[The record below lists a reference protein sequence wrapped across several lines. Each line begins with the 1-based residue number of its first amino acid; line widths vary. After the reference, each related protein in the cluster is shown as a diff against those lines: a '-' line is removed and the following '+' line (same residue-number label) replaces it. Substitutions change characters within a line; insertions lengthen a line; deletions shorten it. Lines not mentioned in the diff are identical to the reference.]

1 MDLQSK
7 ATAGDEAKSSVK
19 VKLLFMGELKRWAG
33 RREMEIELPQGSTIQ
48 TLAAKLFSVCA
59 PEFALR
65 AMTKEGSIQ
74 SHVSV
79 FVNGV
84 QAGELE
90 GAHSILTGGQVELM
104 LLIRLKIY
112 FYQKLIHRQDL
123 LDTGDTA

>member
-7 ATAGDEAKSSVK
+7 AAASDEAGESVR

-48 TLAAKLFSVCA
+48 TLATKLFSLCG

-84 QAGELE
+84 QTGELE
-90 GAHSILTGGQVELM
+90 GTNSILTGGQVELM
-104 LLIRLKIY
+104 LLPMYEGGALCLR
-112 FYQKLIHRQDL
+112 
-123 LDTGDTA
+123 